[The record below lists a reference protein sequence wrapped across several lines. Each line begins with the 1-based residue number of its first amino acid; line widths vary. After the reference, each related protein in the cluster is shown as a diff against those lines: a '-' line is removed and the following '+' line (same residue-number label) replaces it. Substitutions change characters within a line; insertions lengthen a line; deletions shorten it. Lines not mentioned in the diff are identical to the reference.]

1 MAHAVVDYCLTKSR
15 ESLVS
20 LLVLSILA
28 HFDHFQEAGAYF
40 PTFLMTAVICCPFV
54 LGFFSSGGLADR
66 VDDVHRIDYV
76 DVRHILVC

>member
-1 MAHAVVDYCLTKSR
+1 MAHAMVDYCLTKSR

-20 LLVLSILA
+20 LLAFSILA
-28 HFDHFQEAGAYF
+28 HFDHFQEVGAYF
-40 PTFLMTAVICCPFV
+40 LTFLVTVVICCPLV

-66 VDDVHRIDYV
+66 VDDVYRIDDV